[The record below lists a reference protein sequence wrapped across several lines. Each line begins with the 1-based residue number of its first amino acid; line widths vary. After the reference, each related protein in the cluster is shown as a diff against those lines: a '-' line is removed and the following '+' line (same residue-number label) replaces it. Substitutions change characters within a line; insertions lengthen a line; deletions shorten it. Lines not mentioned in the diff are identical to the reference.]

1 MKLFENISAEL
12 SVEELKDLI
21 KKAASAEMGRPVTDV
36 KFTSHTETTGF
47 GPGERDEVVFTGAKI
62 TFGPKAVYDG
72 RL

>member
-12 SVEELKDLI
+12 SVDELKELI
-21 KKAASAEMGRPVTDV
+21 KKAAQAEMGRPVTDV
-36 KFTSHTETTGF
+36 VFNTRTVSSGY
-47 GPGERDEVVFTGAKI
+47 GMNERDEVVFTGAKI